1 MSLADIDIKSYNR
14 PVSNVYD
21 AYPMGNNAYGEG
33 ESSLEDT
40 AKAAL
45 GGKHVLI
52 EKSKRKQERKHMK
65 S

>member
-1 MSLADIDIKSYNR
+1 M
-14 PVSNVYD
+14 YD
-21 AYPMGNNAYGEG
+21 AYPMGNNAYGEE
-33 ESSLEDT
+33 ESSLEDA

-45 GGKHVLI
+45 GGKRVLI